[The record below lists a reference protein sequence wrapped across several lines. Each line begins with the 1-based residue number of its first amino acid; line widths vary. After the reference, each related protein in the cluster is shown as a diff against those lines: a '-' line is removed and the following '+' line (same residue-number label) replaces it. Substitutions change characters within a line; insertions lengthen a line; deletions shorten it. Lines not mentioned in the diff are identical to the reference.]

1 MRMQTW
7 PWGDEGEH
15 SDDSDASETGDRRRS
30 HFTAG
35 ESALGA
41 GASSLANVDSMEIE
55 PGSCLWRTV
64 DARLGTWLCGVGQ
77 IVSTQVALDQR
88 SFFLT

>member
-64 DARLGTWLCGVGQ
+64 DAHDDDNASDSPDDSL
-77 IVSTQVALDQR
+77 SR
-88 SFFLT
+88 SSPQCRRC